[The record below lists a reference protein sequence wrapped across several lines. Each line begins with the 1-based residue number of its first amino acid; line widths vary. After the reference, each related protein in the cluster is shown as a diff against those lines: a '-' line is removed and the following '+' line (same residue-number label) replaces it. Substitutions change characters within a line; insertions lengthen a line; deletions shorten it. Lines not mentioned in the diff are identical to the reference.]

1 MIIFNFASKIFEEKL
16 MFTSNPFAEL
26 SASIPT
32 VYMQGYIVVMFLLV
46 MGGTILDM
54 LHKKSAQYFFENAK
68 KAKKNANR
76 SVGGGE
82 KVVIATSVLVK
93 EVLTSGEFDNPRR
106 RISHLLTMW
115 GTIIFIVT
123 TAIMIFS
130 PEASTSTLL
139 PQLWHIGALMLAVGG
154 YWFWFFI
161 RADVAAEGL
170 SSFRLERA
178 DLFILSLLATST
190 FALIWSFTGGGLTV
204 FFVLFI
210 LSSTVLFGGVYWS
223 KFAHMFFKPA
233 AAYQKRIIMADG
245 SRENLPP
252 DYDLT
257 DPEVQRKFPDVPT
270 YMGKNP
276 PNMGL
281 CIKAERANHY

>member
-1 MIIFNFASKIFEEKL
+1 
-16 MFTSNPFAEL
+16 MFTSNPFAAL

-32 VYMQGYIVVMFLLV
+32 DYMQGYIVVMVLLV

-68 KAKKNANR
+68 KAQKSARR

-82 KVVIATSVLVK
+82 KVAIATSVLVK

-115 GTIIFIVT
+115 GTIIFVVT

-130 PEASTSTLL
+130 PSSTSTLL

-190 FALIWSFTGGGLTV
+190 FALIWSFTGGGVTV
-204 FFVLFI
+204 FFALFI

-233 AAYQKRIIMADG
+233 AAFQKRVIMADG
-245 SRENLPP
+245 GRENLPP

>member
-1 MIIFNFASKIFEEKL
+1 
-16 MFTSNPFAEL
+16 MFTSNPFVDL

-32 VYMQGYIVVMFLLV
+32 VYMQGYIVVMVLLV

-54 LHKKSAQYFFENAK
+54 LHKKSAKYFFENAK
-68 KAKKNANR
+68 KAQKSAKR
-76 SVGGGE
+76 EVSGGE
-82 KVVIATSVLVK
+82 KVAMAAGVLVK

-130 PEASTSTLL
+130 PAASTSTLL

-170 SSFRLERA
+170 SPFRLERA

-190 FALIWSFTGGGLTV
+190 FALIWSYTGGGVTV
-204 FFVLFI
+204 YFALFV
-210 LSSTVLFGGVYWS
+210 LSSTVLFGSVYWS

-233 AAYQKRIIMADG
+233 AAFQKRVIMADG
-245 SRENLPP
+245 GRENLPP

-257 DPEVQRKFPDVPT
+257 DPAVHAKFPDVPQ

-281 CIKAERANHY
+281 CIKAERADHY

>member
-1 MIIFNFASKIFEEKL
+1 
-16 MFTSNPFAEL
+16 MFTSNPFADL

-32 VYMQGYIVVMFLLV
+32 VYMQGYIVVMILLV

-54 LHKKSAQYFFENAK
+54 IHKKSARYFFENAK
-68 KAKKNANR
+68 KAQKSAKR
-76 SVGGGE
+76 SVDGGE
-82 KVVIATSVLVK
+82 KIAIATSVLVK
-93 EVLTSGEFDNPRR
+93 EVLTSGEFSNPRR
-106 RISHLLTMW
+106 RLSHLLTMW
-115 GTIIFIVT
+115 GTVIFIVT

-130 PEASTSTLL
+130 PSPTSTLL
-139 PQLWHIGALMLAVGG
+139 PMLWHIGALMLAVGG
-154 YWFWFFI
+154 YWFWFAI
-161 RADVAAEGL
+161 RVDVSAEGL
-170 SSFRLERA
+170 PWFRFERA

-190 FALIWSFTGGGLTV
+190 FALIWSFTGGGLNIL
-204 FFVLFI
+204 FALFI

-233 AAYQKRIIMADG
+233 AAFQKRVIMADG
-245 SRENLPP
+245 GRENLPP

-257 DPEVQRKFPDVPT
+257 DSEVQRKFPDVPM

-281 CIKAERANHY
+281 CIKAERAKHY

>member
-1 MIIFNFASKIFEEKL
+1 M
-16 MFTSNPFAEL
+16 
-26 SASIPT
+26 
-32 VYMQGYIVVMFLLV
+32 
-46 MGGTILDM
+46 
-54 LHKKSAQYFFENAK
+54 
-68 KAKKNANR
+68 
-76 SVGGGE
+76 
-82 KVVIATSVLVK
+82 ATAVLVK

-106 RISHLLTMW
+106 RLSHLLTMW

-123 TAIMIFS
+123 TAIMIFCYS
-130 PEASTSTLL
+130 STTTSTPALL

-154 YWFWFFI
+154 YWFWLFI
-161 RADVAAEGL
+161 RVDVSAEGL
-170 SSFRLERA
+170 PWFRFERA

-190 FALIWSFTGGGLTV
+190 SALIWSFTGGGLTI
-204 FFVLFI
+204 FFALFI
-210 LSSTVLFGGVYWS
+210 LSSTVLFGGVYFS

-233 AAYQKRIIMADG
+233 SAHQKKITRADG

-257 DPEVQRKFPDVPT
+257 DPEVQRKFPDIPL

-281 CIKAERANHY
+281 CIKAERPNHY